1 MSRKN
6 WNAGVLSIIRSVCT
20 DQGKGNAG
28 MKKILVTGG
37 AGFVGSNLCRR
48 LVQEENNDVICLD
61 NLMTGKLDNIQDLI
75 KRPNFKFIEHDVRE
89 AIDIDIHYIYHAA
102 CPASPSAYQKSPTG
116 TLKTCVLGTLN
127 MLELAKKRG
136 AVLLQ
141 FSTSEVYGN
150 PMVTPQPE
158 CYWGNVNPVGIRS
171 CYDEGK
177 RSAESLCF
185 DYNREFGTRI
195 KVIRIFNTYGPGM
208 DPQDGRVVSNFIT
221 QALEGKDI
229 TIYGEGKQTR
239 SFCYIDD
246 LVEGIIRMMNGPE
259 NLIGPVNLG
268 NPCEIT
274 VLKLAR
280 IILFYTYSKSKLKY
294 SSLPIDDPTR
304 RRPDITK
311 AKNELGWEPKISLY
325 DGLKNTIQFFQ
336 NYYDEN
342 GRF

>member
-1 MSRKN
+1 
-6 WNAGVLSIIRSVCT
+6 
-20 DQGKGNAG
+20 
-28 MKKILVTGG
+28 
-37 AGFVGSNLCRR
+37 
-48 LVQEENNDVICLD
+48 
-61 NLMTGKLDNIQDLI
+61 
-75 KRPNFKFIEHDVRE
+75 
-89 AIDIDIHYIYHAA
+89 
-102 CPASPSAYQKSPTG
+102 
-116 TLKTCVLGTLN
+116 
-127 MLELAKKRG
+127 
-136 AVLLQ
+136 
-141 FSTSEVYGN
+141 
-150 PMVTPQPE
+150 MVTPQPE

>member
-1 MSRKN
+1 
-6 WNAGVLSIIRSVCT
+6 
-20 DQGKGNAG
+20 
-28 MKKILVTGG
+28 
-37 AGFVGSNLCRR
+37 
-48 LVQEENNDVICLD
+48 
-61 NLMTGKLDNIQDLI
+61 
-75 KRPNFKFIEHDVRE
+75 
-89 AIDIDIHYIYHAA
+89 
-102 CPASPSAYQKSPTG
+102 
-116 TLKTCVLGTLN
+116 
-127 MLELAKKRG
+127 
-136 AVLLQ
+136 
-141 FSTSEVYGN
+141 
-150 PMVTPQPE
+150 
-158 CYWGNVNPVGIRS
+158 
-171 CYDEGK
+171 
-177 RSAESLCF
+177 
-185 DYNREFGTRI
+185 
-195 KVIRIFNTYGPGM
+195 M